1 MNLHRLYVGT
11 AVEGQQPF
19 KGHVV
24 EAAALDVMLDHGL
37 SGATFTWADGYWG
50 GKRESTLV
58 VEVVCSPDTARG
70 MALDLAARLSQDC
83 IQVAS
88 LTGDVTYVEA
98 RHVHEHEA
106 ARDAYLSA
114 QE

>member
-11 AVEGQQPF
+11 SVEGQQPF
-19 KGHVV
+19 KASHA
-24 EAAALDVMLDHGL
+24 EAAVLDVMLGHGL
-37 SGATFTWADGYWG
+37 SGATFTWADGYWNR
-50 GKRESTLV
+50 KRESTLV
-58 VEVVCSPDTARG
+58 VEVVCSPDTARS

-98 RHVHEHEA
+98 RHIHEHEA
-106 ARDAYLSA
+106 AVDAYLAA